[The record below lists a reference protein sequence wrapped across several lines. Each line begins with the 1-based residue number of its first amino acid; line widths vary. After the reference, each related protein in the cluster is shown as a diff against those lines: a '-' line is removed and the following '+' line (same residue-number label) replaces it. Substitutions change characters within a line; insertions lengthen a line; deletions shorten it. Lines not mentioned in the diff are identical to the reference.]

1 MIFVLKIEIQC
12 FNMFTK
18 SSFTLI
24 FMNLKYLR
32 IINY

>member
-1 MIFVLKIEIQC
+1 MNFVPKIEIQC

-24 FMNLKYLR
+24 LMNLKYF
-32 IINY
+32 